1 MFATLKKSA
10 ESLAY
15 LYLLFLSWKW
25 ISGQLDFGFTV
36 SCVILSGA
44 WLALTFHG
52 VGGLFRTYFDVLS
65 RLKVRIPLFFGTVLA
80 ALVVL
85 TPWDWAAMLGR
96 LTNPAAMLE
105 HLSSPL
111 PMVAALE
118 LLGWLTLYFAYRRNA
133 SRFKQQGHGPL
144 PKGAWVNPDPAAL
157 QPGDLIL
164 TSGRVARTMHE
175 AVGHGELVVDLGK
188 GELYTLTSFM
198 EKGAMVQPVK
208 AMAQDNKSGHYIAMR
223 LTKPLS
229 AEQLALVPG
238 LVEIMLKQNLDYI
251 AGAKAARASRFQRF
265 HVPGFVR
272 RMVEKKFPIT
282 GYDWFGLFTG
292 RLARDHWTCVGAC
305 LELFRRIGVK
315 TNKYG
320 TGLFGLGTGV
330 LDPIMPVRFLD
341 DQALRLLSEA
351 DAEAFQ
357 KSQKPL

>member
-15 LYLLFLSWKW
+15 LYLLFLSWKL

-65 RLKVRIPLFFGTVLA
+65 RLKVRIPLFFGTTLA

-85 TPWDWAAMLGR
+85 TPWNWAAMLSR
-96 LTNPAAMLE
+96 LTDPTAMLE
-105 HLSSPL
+105 HLSAPL

-118 LLGWLTLYFAYRRNA
+118 LLGWLTLYIAYRRNA
-133 SRFKQQGHGPL
+133 KRFKQQGHGPL

-175 AVGHGELVVDLGK
+175 AVGHGELVMDLGK

-251 AGAKAARASRFQRF
+251 AWAKTARERRFQRF
-265 HVPGFVR
+265 HVPGFGR
-272 RMVEKKFPIT
+272 RLIEKKFPIT

-341 DQALRLLSEA
+341 DQALRLLTEA

-357 KSQKPL
+357 KSRKPL